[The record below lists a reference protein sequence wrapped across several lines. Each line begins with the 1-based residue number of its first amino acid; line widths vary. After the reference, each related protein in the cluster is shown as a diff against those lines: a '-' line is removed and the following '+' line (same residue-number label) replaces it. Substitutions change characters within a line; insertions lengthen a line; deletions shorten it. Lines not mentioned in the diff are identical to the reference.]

1 MEESKLYPTIGA
13 AGLGPMEAGAS
24 SSLGVETE
32 DKVRKKKV
40 SSFGGAEFGFRCV
53 VVGCRGVGLG
63 FSFCYELES
72 GCLLVS
78 GSWMM
83 ERR

>member
-1 MEESKLYPTIGA
+1 MMEESKLYPTIGA
-13 AGLGPMEAGAS
+13 AGLGPMEAGLS

-32 DKVRKKKV
+32 EKVRKKKV
-40 SSFGGAEFGFRCV
+40 SSFDGGEFRFRRVVV

-63 FSFCYELES
+63 LSFCDELES

-78 GSWMM
+78 G
-83 ERR
+83 